1 MRNALGLLKSSML
14 EKKNMICLMDRMQV
28 VAAHAQCTG
37 KMKFFFKENADEM
50 SIFEGRSYINGLLR
64 LDR

>member
-1 MRNALGLLKSSML
+1 MQCKSAAKIIHVWKEENNMPDRSNAG
-14 EKKNMICLMDRMQV
+14 CCYT
-28 VAAHAQCTG
+28 CT
-37 KMKFFFKENADEM
+37 MHWQNEIFLKENADEM

>member
-1 MRNALGLLKSSML
+1 MHCKR
-14 EKKNMICLMDRMQV
+14 
-28 VAAHAQCTG
+28 AAKIIHAWKEENDMPDGPDAGCCCTCT
-37 KMKFFFKENADEM
+37 MHWQNEIFLKENADEM